1 MVNFR
6 RTIFGGNDIAIDLG
20 TANTLIYVKGV
31 GVVVDEPTL
40 LAINKKDEKVL
51 FIGKEAKKLEGR
63 IPESIELVK
72 PLRDGVISEIEMA
85 EELVKNLLT
94 RAIGRAYSRP
104 RIVICVPNGVTSVEQ
119 RSIETAAH
127 ATGASEVYTIEEPM
141 AASIGS
147 NLNIFEPYGNM
158 IIDIGG
164 GTTEIAVISM
174 GDIVI
179 ANSIRLGGEDMT
191 EALIDWLR
199 SEHQILVDFGI
210 AESVKHAIGSAY
222 QYEKEP
228 QVTITGRDIVK
239 GIPKQVLLEAADV
252 RTAIEPVIN
261 SIIEA
266 VRIVLSKT
274 PPALVADIDKDGAW
288 ITGGGSLLRK
298 IDKKIAE
305 ELGIP
310 INSSDD
316 PLSSVVLGSGL
327 CLERFEDFKSV
338 LNFSPKPSWYVS

>member
-1 MVNFR
+1 MMVRFNLR
-6 RTIFGGNDIAIDLG
+6 RTLFGSNDIAIDLG

-40 LAINKKDEKVL
+40 LAVNNKD
-51 FIGKEAKKLEGR
+51 GKILSVGHEAKQLQGR
-63 IPESIELVK
+63 IPDSIQLVK

-85 EELVKNLLT
+85 EQLVKNLLSK
-94 RAIGRAYSRP
+94 AIGRAYSRP

-191 EALIDWLR
+191 EALIEWLR
-199 SEHQILVDFGI
+199 TEHQILVDSGI

-222 QYEKEP
+222 QYDKEP
-228 QVTITGRDIVK
+228 QVTVTGRDIVK
-239 GIPKQVLLEAADV
+239 GIPKQVLLEASDV
-252 RTAIEPVIN
+252 RTAIQPVIN
-261 SIIEA
+261 NIIEA
-266 VRIVLSKT
+266 IRIVLSKT
-274 PPALVADIDKDGAW
+274 PPALVSDIDKDGAW
-288 ITGGGSLLRK
+288 ITGGGALLRK
-298 IDKKIAE
+298 LDKKIAE
-305 ELGIP
+305 DLGIP

-338 LNFSPKPSWYVS
+338 LNFSVKPS

>member
-1 MVNFR
+1 MMVRFNLR
-6 RTIFGGNDIAIDLG
+6 RTLFGSNDIAIDLG

-40 LAINKKDEKVL
+40 LAVNKKD
-51 FIGKEAKKLEGR
+51 GKILSVGHEAKQLQGR
-63 IPESIELVK
+63 IPDSIQLVK

-85 EELVKNLLT
+85 EQLVKNLLSK
-94 RAIGRAYSRP
+94 AIGKAYSRP

-191 EALIDWLR
+191 EALIEWLR
-199 SEHQILVDFGI
+199 TEHQILVDSGI

-222 QYEKEP
+222 QYDKEP

-239 GIPKQVLLEAADV
+239 GIPKQVLLEASDV
-252 RTAIEPVIN
+252 RTAIQPVIN
-261 SIIEA
+261 NIIEA
-266 VRIVLSKT
+266 IRIVLSKT
-274 PPALVADIDKDGAW
+274 PPALVSDIDKDGAW
-288 ITGGGSLLRK
+288 ITGGGALLRK
-298 IDKKIAE
+298 LDKKIAE
-305 ELGIP
+305 DLGIP

-338 LNFSPKPSWYVS
+338 LNFSVKPS

>member
-1 MVNFR
+1 MMVRFNLR
-6 RTIFGGNDIAIDLG
+6 RTLFGSNDIAIDLG

-40 LAINKKDEKVL
+40 LAVNKKD
-51 FIGKEAKKLEGR
+51 GKILSVGHEAKQLQGR
-63 IPESIELVK
+63 IPDSIQLVK

-85 EELVKNLLT
+85 EQLVKNLLSK
-94 RAIGRAYSRP
+94 AIGKAYSRP

-191 EALIDWLR
+191 ESLIEWLR
-199 SEHQILVDFGI
+199 TEHQILVDSGI

-222 QYEKEP
+222 QYDKEP
-228 QVTITGRDIVK
+228 QVTVTGRDIVK
-239 GIPKQVLLEAADV
+239 GIPKQVLLEASDA
-252 RTAIEPVIN
+252 RTAIQPVIN
-261 SIIEA
+261 NIIEA
-266 VRIVLSKT
+266 IRIVLSKT
-274 PPALVADIDKDGAW
+274 PPALVSDIDKDGAW
-288 ITGGGSLLRK
+288 ITGGGALLRK
-298 IDKKIAE
+298 LDKKIAE
-305 ELGIP
+305 DLGIP

-338 LNFSPKPSWYVS
+338 LNFSVKPS

>member
-1 MVNFR
+1 MMVRFNLR
-6 RTIFGGNDIAIDLG
+6 RTLFGSNDIAIDLG

-40 LAINKKDEKVL
+40 LAVNKKD
-51 FIGKEAKKLEGR
+51 GKILSVGHDAKQLQGR
-63 IPESIELVK
+63 IPDSIQLVK

-85 EELVKNLLT
+85 EQLVKNLLSK
-94 RAIGRAYSRP
+94 AIGRAYSRP

-191 EALIDWLR
+191 EALIEWLR
-199 SEHQILVDFGI
+199 TEHQILVDSGI

-222 QYEKEP
+222 QYDKEP
-228 QVTITGRDIVK
+228 QVTVTGRDIVK
-239 GIPKQVLLEAADV
+239 GIPKQVLLEASDV
-252 RTAIEPVIN
+252 RTAIQPVIN
-261 SIIEA
+261 NIIEA
-266 VRIVLSKT
+266 IRIVLSKT
-274 PPALVADIDKDGAW
+274 PPALVSDIDKDGAW
-288 ITGGGSLLRK
+288 ITGGGALLRK
-298 IDKKIAE
+298 LDKKIAE
-305 ELGIP
+305 DLGIP

-338 LNFSPKPSWYVS
+338 LNFSVKPS

>member
-1 MVNFR
+1 MMVRFNLR
-6 RTIFGGNDIAIDLG
+6 RTLFGSNDIAIDLG
-20 TANTLIYVKGV
+20 TANTLIYVKSV

-40 LAINKKDEKVL
+40 LAVNKKDGRILSV
-51 FIGKEAKKLEGR
+51 GHEAKQLQGR
-63 IPESIELVK
+63 IPDSIELVK

-85 EELVKNLLT
+85 EQLVKNLLSK
-94 RAIGRAYSRP
+94 AIGKAYSRP

-127 ATGASEVYTIEEPM
+127 ATGASEIYTIEEPM

-191 EALIDWLR
+191 EALIEWLR
-199 SEHQILVDFGI
+199 TEHQILVDSGI

-222 QYEKEP
+222 QYDKEP
-228 QVTITGRDIVK
+228 QVTVTGRDIVK
-239 GIPKQVLLEAADV
+239 GIPKQVLLEASDV
-252 RTAIEPVIN
+252 RTAIQPVIDN
-261 SIIEA
+261 IIEA
-266 VRIVLSKT
+266 IRIVLSKT
-274 PPALVADIDKDGAW
+274 PPALVSDIDKDGAW
-288 ITGGGSLLRK
+288 ITGGGALLRK
-298 IDKKIAE
+298 LDKKIAE
-305 ELGIP
+305 DLGIP

-338 LNFSPKPSWYVS
+338 LKFSIKPS

>member
-1 MVNFR
+1 MMVRFNLR
-6 RTIFGGNDIAIDLG
+6 RTLFGSNDIAIDLG

-40 LAINKKDEKVL
+40 LAVNKKD
-51 FIGKEAKKLEGR
+51 GKILSVGHDAKQLQGR
-63 IPESIELVK
+63 IPDSIQLVK

-85 EELVKNLLT
+85 EQLVKNLLSK
-94 RAIGRAYSRP
+94 AIGRAYSRP

-191 EALIDWLR
+191 EALIEWLR
-199 SEHQILVDFGI
+199 TEHQILVDSGI

-222 QYEKEP
+222 QYDKEP
-228 QVTITGRDIVK
+228 QVTVTGRDIVK
-239 GIPKQVLLEAADV
+239 GIPKQVLLEASDV
-252 RTAIEPVIN
+252 RTAIQPVIN
-261 SIIEA
+261 NIIEA
-266 VRIVLSKT
+266 IRIVLSKT
-274 PPALVADIDKDGAW
+274 PPALVSDIDKDGAW
-288 ITGGGSLLRK
+288 ITGGGALLK
-298 IDKKIAE
+298 KLDKKIAE
-305 ELGIP
+305 DLGIP

-338 LNFSPKPSWYVS
+338 LNFSVKPS

>member
-1 MVNFR
+1 MMVRFNLR
-6 RTIFGGNDIAIDLG
+6 RTLFGSNDIAIDLG

-40 LAINKKDEKVL
+40 LAVNKKD
-51 FIGKEAKKLEGR
+51 GKILSVGHDAKQLQGR
-63 IPESIELVK
+63 IPDSIQLVK

-85 EELVKNLLT
+85 EQLVKNLLSK
-94 RAIGRAYSRP
+94 AIGKAYSRP

-191 EALIDWLR
+191 EALIEWLR
-199 SEHQILVDFGI
+199 TEHQILVDSGI

-222 QYEKEP
+222 QYDKEP
-228 QVTITGRDIVK
+228 QVTVTGRDIVK
-239 GIPKQVLLEAADV
+239 GIPKQVLLEASDV
-252 RTAIEPVIN
+252 RTAIQPVIN
-261 SIIEA
+261 NIIEA
-266 VRIVLSKT
+266 IRIVLSKT
-274 PPALVADIDKDGAW
+274 PPALVSDIDKDGAW
-288 ITGGGSLLRK
+288 ITGGGALLRK
-298 IDKKIAE
+298 LDKKIAE
-305 ELGIP
+305 DLGIP

-338 LNFSPKPSWYVS
+338 LNFSVKPS

>member
-191 EALIDWLR
+191 EALIEWLR

-222 QYEKEP
+222 QCEKEP

-305 ELGIP
+305 DLGIP

-338 LNFSPKPSWYVS
+338 LNFSPKPS

>member
-1 MVNFR
+1 MMVRFNLR
-6 RTIFGGNDIAIDLG
+6 RTLFGSNDIAIDLG

-40 LAINKKDEKVL
+40 LAVNKKDGRILSV
-51 FIGKEAKKLEGR
+51 GNEAKQLQGR
-63 IPESIELVK
+63 IPDSIQLVK

-85 EELVKNLLT
+85 EQLVKNLLSK
-94 RAIGRAYSRP
+94 AIGKAYSRP

-191 EALIDWLR
+191 EALIEWLR
-199 SEHQILVDFGI
+199 TEHQILVDSGI

-222 QYEKEP
+222 QYDKEP
-228 QVTITGRDIVK
+228 QVTVTGRDIVK
-239 GIPKQVLLEAADV
+239 GIPKQVLLEASDV
-252 RTAIEPVIN
+252 RTAIQPVIN
-261 SIIEA
+261 NIIEA
-266 VRIVLSKT
+266 IRIVLSKT
-274 PPALVADIDKDGAW
+274 PPALVSDIDKDGAW
-288 ITGGGSLLRK
+288 ITGGGALLRK
-298 IDKKIAE
+298 LDKKIAE
-305 ELGIP
+305 DLGIP

-338 LNFSPKPSWYVS
+338 LNFSVKPS

>member
-1 MVNFR
+1 MMVRFNLR
-6 RTIFGGNDIAIDLG
+6 RTLFGSNDIAIDLG

-40 LAINKKDEKVL
+40 LAVNRKD
-51 FIGKEAKKLEGR
+51 GKILSVGHEAKQLQGR
-63 IPESIELVK
+63 IPDSIQLVK

-85 EELVKNLLT
+85 EQLVKNLLSK
-94 RAIGRAYSRP
+94 AIGKAYSRP

-191 EALIDWLR
+191 EALIEWLR
-199 SEHQILVDFGI
+199 TEHQILVDSGI

-222 QYEKEP
+222 QYDKEP
-228 QVTITGRDIVK
+228 QVTVTGRDIVK
-239 GIPKQVLLEAADV
+239 GIPKQVLLEASDV
-252 RTAIEPVIN
+252 RTAIQPVIN
-261 SIIEA
+261 NIIEA
-266 VRIVLSKT
+266 IRIVLSKT
-274 PPALVADIDKDGAW
+274 PPALVSDIDKDGAW
-288 ITGGGSLLRK
+288 ITGGGALLK
-298 IDKKIAE
+298 KLDKKIAE
-305 ELGIP
+305 DLGIP

-338 LNFSPKPSWYVS
+338 LNFSVKPS

>member
-1 MVNFR
+1 MMVRFNLR
-6 RTIFGGNDIAIDLG
+6 RTLFGSNDIAIDLG

-40 LAINKKDEKVL
+40 LAVNKKDGRILSV
-51 FIGKEAKKLEGR
+51 GHEAKQLQGR
-63 IPESIELVK
+63 IPDSIQLVK

-85 EELVKNLLT
+85 EQLVKNLLSK
-94 RAIGRAYSRP
+94 AIGKAYSRP

-127 ATGASEVYTIEEPM
+127 ATGASEIYTIEEPM

-191 EALIDWLR
+191 EALIEWLR
-199 SEHQILVDFGI
+199 TEHQILVDSGI

-222 QYEKEP
+222 QYDKEP
-228 QVTITGRDIVK
+228 QVTVTGRDIVK
-239 GIPKQVLLEAADV
+239 GIPKQVLLEASDV
-252 RTAIEPVIN
+252 RTAIQPVIN
-261 SIIEA
+261 NIIEA
-266 VRIVLSKT
+266 IRIVLSKT
-274 PPALVADIDKDGAW
+274 PPALVSDIDKDGAW
-288 ITGGGSLLRK
+288 ITGGGALLRK
-298 IDKKIAE
+298 LDKKIAE
-305 ELGIP
+305 DLGIP
-310 INSSDD
+310 VNSSDD

-338 LNFSPKPSWYVS
+338 LNFSVKPS

>member
-1 MVNFR
+1 MMVRFNLR
-6 RTIFGGNDIAIDLG
+6 RTLFGSNDIAIDLG

-40 LAINKKDEKVL
+40 LAVNRKD
-51 FIGKEAKKLEGR
+51 GKILSVGHEAKQLQGR
-63 IPESIELVK
+63 IPDSIQLVK

-85 EELVKNLLT
+85 EQLVKNLLSK
-94 RAIGRAYSRP
+94 AIGKAYSRP

-191 EALIDWLR
+191 EALIEWLR
-199 SEHQILVDFGI
+199 TEHQILVDSGI

-222 QYEKEP
+222 QYDKEP
-228 QVTITGRDIVK
+228 QVTVTGRDIVK
-239 GIPKQVLLEAADV
+239 GIPKQVLLEASDV
-252 RTAIEPVIN
+252 RTAIQPVIN
-261 SIIEA
+261 NIIEA
-266 VRIVLSKT
+266 IRIVLSKT
-274 PPALVADIDKDGAW
+274 PPALVSDIDKDGAW
-288 ITGGGSLLRK
+288 ITGGGALLRK
-298 IDKKIAE
+298 LDKKIAE
-305 ELGIP
+305 DLGIP

-338 LNFSPKPSWYVS
+338 LNFSVKPS

>member
-1 MVNFR
+1 MMVRFNLR
-6 RTIFGGNDIAIDLG
+6 RTLFGSNDIAIDLG

-40 LAINKKDEKVL
+40 LAVNKKD
-51 FIGKEAKKLEGR
+51 GKILSVGHEAKQLQGR
-63 IPESIELVK
+63 IPDSIQLVK

-85 EELVKNLLT
+85 EQLVKNLLSK
-94 RAIGRAYSRP
+94 AIGRAYSRP

-191 EALIDWLR
+191 EALIEWLR
-199 SEHQILVDFGI
+199 TEHQILVDSGI

-222 QYEKEP
+222 QYDKEP
-228 QVTITGRDIVK
+228 QVTVTGRDIVK
-239 GIPKQVLLEAADV
+239 GIPKQVLLEASDV
-252 RTAIEPVIN
+252 RTAIQPVIN
-261 SIIEA
+261 NIIEA
-266 VRIVLSKT
+266 IRIVLSKT
-274 PPALVADIDKDGAW
+274 PPALVSDIDKDGAW
-288 ITGGGSLLRK
+288 ITGGGALLK
-298 IDKKIAE
+298 KLDKKIAE
-305 ELGIP
+305 DLGIP

-338 LNFSPKPSWYVS
+338 LNFSVKPS